1 MKKLFITITLLVLPI
16 IVFAY
21 KSPGRPQGFVSDYA
35 NILDSKTRIDLE
47 NKLTQ
52 FEKQSGVEIAVV
64 TVNNLDNETVETYA
78 VKLFE
83 EWKIGKSGK
92 DNGILFL
99 IAPKEREVRIEVGYG
114 MEGTITDLVANKII
128 QKDVIPQFKQNNYTQ
143 GILNGV
149 DSLFGIIDKSIDP
162 TIYESDS
169 NRSNNRSLFDIIDP
183 RIILFIIFISIG
195 TIMRLFSKTKSWW
208 LGGLLGGIV
217 GLIISIFVGFIF
229 SGLIITFILILLGL
243 LVDFIASKRG
253 PGGFGGTHGGFFG
266 GFGGGHSSGGFG
278 GFGGGFSVGGGASGR
293 W

>member
-35 NILDSKTRIDLE
+35 NMLDSKTRIDLE

-64 TVNNLDNETVETYA
+64 TVGNLDNETVETYA

-83 EWKIGKSGK
+83 EWQIGKSGK
-92 DNGILFL
+92 DNGILL
-99 IAPKEREVRIEVGYG
+99 LVAPKEREVRIEVGYG
-114 MEGTITDLVANKII
+114 LEGTITDLLANKII
-128 QKDVIPQFKQNNYTQ
+128 QTDIIPMFKINNYSQ

-149 DSLFGIIDKSIDP
+149 DSIIGIINKDIDP
-162 TIYESDS
+162 AVYESYNNQS
-169 NRSNNRSLFDIIDP
+169 NKDSLFDIIDP
-183 RIILFIIFISIG
+183 RIILFVIFISIG
-195 TIMRLFSKTKSWW
+195 AIMRLFSKTKSWW

-229 SGLIITFILILLGL
+229 SGLIITLILILLGL

-278 GFGGGFSVGGGASGR
+278 GFGGGFSGGGGASGR